1 MKKLLI
7 LSTLFVFAICLQSH
21 AQTAQHPAVPSFGGI
36 YDIPEA
42 DKRPD
47 PEIEYKL
54 VIDVKGGSEIA
65 ESENRSLINIARTLN
80 LHAQGGVPQE
90 NMKVV
95 AVIHNLATPNVLSN
109 EAYQKQFG
117 VDNPNSD
124 LIHALT
130 EAGVEVYVC
139 GQSLIAR
146 NFADEPLHPDVKVS
160 ISAMTILTEYQL
172 KGYALL
178 SF

>member
-1 MKKLLI
+1 MIRSLI
-7 LSTLFVFAICLQSH
+7 LLLTLIAICFTSH
-21 AQTAQHPAVPSFGGI
+21 AQIPQHPAVPTFGGI

-47 PEIEYKL
+47 PDVEYKL
-54 VIDVKGGSEIA
+54 VIDVKGGAEVA

-80 LHAQGGVPQE
+80 LHVQGGVPQE
-90 NMKVV
+90 NIKIV
-95 AVIHNLATPNVLSN
+95 AVIHNLATPTVLSN
-109 EAYQKQFG
+109 EAYQKHFG
-117 VDNPNSD
+117 VDNPNDS

-130 EAGVEVYVC
+130 EAGVEIYVC